1 MSDLENNNVENNEP
15 VQLATIFITVEAVEE
30 DGVNLAS
37 DFDAWLRKISDGYI
51 TLDRLETVASV
62 VPVVGNV
69 IAAASTVSVMVD
81 FIERDFEVENLDW
94 VLLCISILGI
104 VPAMGSAI
112 APFRVTIGKVS
123 KAVQKQK
130 KVLAKSSLNKNEVD
144 LPEIIFNLIENDLWF
159 FAAGNLEG
167 FVNEAKVKLPT
178 WLDEVAKKGDE
189 LISGLIQGIDDIAN
203 KPASDFVKNINA
215 DMEKDIAGWYEPKKP
230 VRNFFKYLGS
240 YYKNFS
246 VNTFK
251 STWQIAL
258 PEDIKQILRE
268 QLPKLNKLKTELINK
283 VKFMGDAKNAES
295 IAWYV
300 EVFAAGLAGRKSKR
314 KGGNVP
320 ANQTGQAHN
329 QHGQNPSEVVPGQK
343 KTHEDTTPNSCLNCP
358 APVDTGSSINFALGY
373 ESIEH
378 LDARLNNILGIN
390 VSRKYASN
398 LVQLDESEFG
408 SRWVLPWTIQI
419 VQHHKNKNKWQFID
433 ENARSINLPDMKIGQ
448 KYHLEIENFSIK
460 MIDENTIVIIRR
472 DETVYYFEKD
482 LKRFRL
488 SAIQYPKGFSLGICY
503 DHKIKNKAG
512 YDKTLISD
520 IVLKQGDKELF
531 HIACE
536 LSKNG
541 LINKLWLIKDNQLF
555 KKLAEYQYDIN
566 GNLTEAINEY
576 GASHRYKY
584 SNHLITYYSDLTGR
598 GMNLAWDGT
607 SYLSRAFR
615 EWADDGSFE
624 VTLTWSNRFRSTT
637 VKDVTG
643 AETVHNYDIDGY
655 TTSIEYASGL
665 EEWFYRDHAK
675 RIIKHFE
682 PNGAI
687 TCFEYDE
694 SGNLV
699 KKIQPDG
706 SIIVIAYNK
715 KDQPVAISDAN
726 GGRWLREYDQ
736 KGNVIKETDPLK
748 REIKYN
754 YNESGLPISITDA
767 KNGIKTLQYDSTG
780 NLLEFRD
787 CSGKSSKWV
796 YDNYGRLVCS
806 ENALGHKTEYFYSD
820 ENHENIDLLRNANG
834 QLESIKYPDGTIVK
848 YIHDAEGRVLVFE
861 DSNNQI
867 TQFKYNQVGLIV
879 EKTDA
884 KNHKLKYE
892 WDLLGRLNSLFNEN
906 GAKYEFFYDK
916 VGRIVKEIDFD
927 GKHTEYNYRYSTG
940 ELVSTVE
947 KVASGKDRVQ
957 LFEFDINGRLEQRKI
972 GFGSIKSELEQQLIE
987 EFAYDS
993 LGRLILAKNH
1003 ESQLK
1008 FFYDAVGNLNIE
1020 HHEDFLAKTTAVWK
1034 HSYDEINDRVKTIR
1048 PDGQNIDWLT
1058 YGSAHAQSLIVNGQD
1073 IVSFERD
1080 DLHREKIRHYANGI
1094 SQEQHYD
1101 EMDRL
1106 TQQSIVNGHEFGYRS
1121 QQNRAQNNAIQETQK
1136 MIRRLYQYDKTGEL
1150 TGIKDTRRGNIN
1162 YKYDPVGRLLEASS
1176 RLGKETFNFDPAS
1189 NIIDRY
1195 NDDKVQNHDQSYQQC
1210 AEEKGYGYNRL
1221 VNNVVKEYLDEQYQ
1235 YDAYGQLIRQ
1245 KSSQGDLTL
1254 EWDASGRLKHSRNAK
1269 YTADYRYD
1277 ALGRRIQKRSKHHHT
1292 GEEHNIIYG
1301 WDGDTLAYEST
1312 EQVTKHYIY
1321 EKDSFVPMLQAV
1333 YQSPIE
1339 LHQTPDWS
1347 DKPYSIRRDPL
1358 WKTRKQSKGF
1368 DDVWFY
1374 HCDHLGTP
1382 QEMSDHTG
1390 AFIWK
1395 AQYKAWGE
1403 CKAEKAKSSFF
1414 ENSEIISNNIR
1425 FQGQYFDQE
1434 TGLHY
1439 NRYRY
1444 YSPYVGRFISKD
1456 PIGLLGGYNVYAY
1469 TLNPVGW
1476 IDPLGLNPKKMPS
1489 KYALV
1494 DAQNATAQEV
1504 VASKIGGGSR
1514 SGQAAARKKLL
1525 ENDELNNNGVFTCW
1539 RCGQTSNNANDM
1551 HLGHVNVPTSKG
1563 GNVDDVNIAL
1573 EGASCNLSAGNS
1585 GYVKEGMSCKERGSC
1600 GAPYGR

>member
-1 MSDLENNNVENNEP
+1 MSDIENNNEP
-15 VQLATIFITVEAVEE
+15 VQLATIVVTAEAIEE
-30 DGVNLAS
+30 DGVNLAN

-130 KVLAKSSLNKNEVD
+130 KVLAKSSLSKNEVD

-314 KGGNVP
+314 KGGHVP

-488 SAIQYPKGFSLGICY
+488 SAIQYPKGFSLGIRY

-637 VKDVTG
+637 VKDITG

-675 RIIKHFE
+675 RITKHFE
-682 PNGAI
+682 PNGAV

-706 SIIVIAYNK
+706 SIIVIAYDEKN
-715 KDQPVAISDAN
+715 QPVAISDAN
-726 GGRWLREYDQ
+726 GGRWFREYDQ
-736 KGNVIKETDPLK
+736 KGNIIKEIDPLK

-767 KNGIKTLQYDSTG
+767 KNGVKTLQYDSAG
-780 NLLEFRD
+780 NLVEFTD

-796 YDNYGRLVCS
+796 YDNDGRLVCS
-806 ENALGHKTEYFYSD
+806 ENALGHKTEYFYSV
-820 ENHENIDLLRNANG
+820 ENHEDSSLLRNANG
-834 QLESIKYPDGTIVK
+834 QLETIKSPDGTVVK

-861 DSNNQI
+861 DSNNQV
-867 TQFKYNQVGLIV
+867 TQYKYNEAGLIV
-879 EKTDA
+879 EKIDA
-884 KNHKLKYE
+884 NNHKLKYE
-892 WDLLGRLNSLFNEN
+892 WDLLGRLKNLFNEN

-916 VGRIVKEIDFD
+916 VGRLVKEIDFD
-927 GKHTEYNYRYSTG
+927 GKNTEYNYRYSTG

-947 KVASGKDRVQ
+947 KVVSGKDRVQ

-972 GFGSIKSELEQQLIE
+972 GFGSIEHELEQQLIE

-993 LGRLILAKNH
+993 HGRLILAKNA

-1008 FFYDAVGNLNIE
+1008 FFYDPVGNLNIE
-1020 HHEDFLAKTTAVWK
+1020 HHEDFIAKTTAVWK
-1034 HSYDEINDRVKTIR
+1034 HGYDEINDRIKTIR

-1080 DLHREKIRHYANGI
+1080 DLHRESIRHYANGI

-1101 EMDRL
+1101 VMGRL
-1106 TQQSIVNGHEFGYRS
+1106 VQQQVIRDHEFGYQS
-1121 QQNRAQNNAIQETQK
+1121 SIKQQNNALKDSQK
-1136 MIRRLYQYDKTGEL
+1136 LVQRLYKYDRTGQL
-1150 TGIKDTRRGNIN
+1150 TDIKDTRRGSIS
-1162 YKYDPVGRLLEASS
+1162 YKYDPVGRLLEANGK
-1176 RLGKETFNFDPAS
+1176 LGKETFDFDPAN
-1189 NIIDRY
+1189 NIIDQY
-1195 NDDKVQNHDQSYQQC
+1195 NKNKNQRDSQTV
-1210 AEEKGYGYNRL
+1210 EEKRYGYNRL
-1221 VNNVVKEYLDEQYQ
+1221 VNNVVQEYLDQQYQ
-1235 YDAYGQLIRQ
+1235 YDAYGQLTRQ
-1245 KSSQGDLTL
+1245 KSSQGDLIL
-1254 EWDASGRLKHSRNAK
+1254 EWDASGRLVHSHNAQ
-1269 YTADYRYD
+1269 YTTVYRYD
-1277 ALGRRIQKRSKHHHT
+1277 ALGRRIQKLSKHHYT
-1292 GEEHNIIYG
+1292 GAEHNIIYG

-1347 DKPYSIRRDPL
+1347 NKPYSVHRDPL
-1358 WKTRKQSKGF
+1358 WKITKQSKGF

-1382 QEMSDHTG
+1382 QEMTDHTG
-1390 AFIWK
+1390 AIIWK
-1395 AQYKAWGE
+1395 AEYKAWGE
-1403 CKAEKAKSSFF
+1403 CKAEKAKSNFF
-1414 ENSEIISNNIR
+1414 EDSEIISNNIR

-1456 PIGLLGGYNVYAY
+1456 PIGLLGGDNVYAY
-1469 TLNPVGW
+1469 APNPVNW
-1476 IDPLGLNPKKMPS
+1476 IDPLGLNKRLGSGAHNVKDAADI
-1489 KYALV
+1489 AL
-1494 DAQNATAQEV
+1494 
-1504 VASKIGGGSR
+1504 ASGKNQG
-1514 SGQAAARKKLL
+1514 AAAQLTVNGKVYTGVSGNIGTMHPKVQEALDSVPVNKREKWHGYCGEISCANQAL
-1525 ENDELNNNGVFTCW
+1525 EDSTNNGSIS
-1539 RCGQTSNNANDM
+1539 G
-1551 HLGHVNVPTSKG
+1551 GHCCA
-1563 GNVDDVNIAL
+1563 VNI
-1573 EGASCNLSAGNS
+1573 GNS
-1585 GYVKEGMSCKERGSC
+1585 GKGHGTPKKTCRSCQGALDHLGVK
-1600 GAPYGR
+1600 YDY